1 MNIRQTLAQIANELD
16 SIGMYDDAN
25 SLDSV
30 LRELPND
37 IEQRVSP
44 EDVLQMPDAKQ
55 IIKDARDWVE
65 DCQWDDQE
73 SIGSYGDFQI
83 LRGVDRHYDGGLSQ
97 FLKDRRPV

>member
-16 SIGMYDDAN
+16 SMGMYDDAN

-30 LRELPND
+30 LQELPDD

-55 IIKDARDWVE
+55 IVKDAREWVE

-73 SIGSYGDFQI
+73 EIGSYGDFQI
-83 LRGVDRHYDGGLSQ
+83 LRGVDRHYSGGLSQ
-97 FLKDRRPV
+97 FLKDRNTV